1 MEHVKF
7 LNCLKLD
14 TCTVVLNSDINQA
27 LLNVVEQWKKI
38 KHFDYLMES
47 LQEITVCKYSI
58 KPAFGIRYFSLFKH
72 MAAVRVC
79 VVIS

>member
-1 MEHVKF
+1 MENVKF

-47 LQEITVCKYSI
+47 LQEITV
-58 KPAFGIRYFSLFKH
+58 
-72 MAAVRVC
+72 
-79 VVIS
+79 